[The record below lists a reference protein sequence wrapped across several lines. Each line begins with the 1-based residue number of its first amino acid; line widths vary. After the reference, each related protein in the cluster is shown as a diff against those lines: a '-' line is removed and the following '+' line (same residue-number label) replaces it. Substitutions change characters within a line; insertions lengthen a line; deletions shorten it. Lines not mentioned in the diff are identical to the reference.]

1 MHQPHNTFHTKFS
14 HIDQGVIIMLHLHI
28 HPENP
33 QARLITQAV
42 ERIRSGDV
50 VVYPTDAAYA
60 IGCQIG
66 NKSAME
72 RIAQIRNLGAKHQ
85 YAIMCCDLSD
95 IATYAKV
102 DNAMY
107 RLLKANTPA
116 VTTFILP
123 ATSEVPKRLM
133 HPKKKTIGLRIPSN
147 PVAQALLKELGE
159 PLLTSTLIL
168 PDQKDP
174 LDDPYDIENQLAKRI
189 DVFIDSGFGTLST
202 TSIVD
207 LSGENPVVVRRGVG
221 DVSAFE

>member
-1 MHQPHNTFHTKFS
+1 
-14 HIDQGVIIMLHLHI
+14 MLHLHV

-33 QARLITQAV
+33 QQRLIEQVV
-42 ERIRSGDV
+42 ERIRAGDV

-66 NKSAME
+66 NKNAME
-72 RIAQIRNLGAKHQ
+72 RIAQIRGLGPKHQ

-102 DNAMY
+102 DNATY

-116 VTTFILP
+116 ITTFILP
-123 ATSEVPKRLM
+123 ATSEVPRRLM

-147 PVAQALLKELGE
+147 PICQALLKELGE

-168 PDQKDP
+168 PGQEDP

-189 DVFIDSGFGTLST
+189 DVFIDGGFSTLTT

-207 LSGENPVVVRRGVG
+207 LSGEHPEIIRRGVG

>member
-1 MHQPHNTFHTKFS
+1 
-14 HIDQGVIIMLHLHI
+14 MLHLHI

-42 ERIRSGDV
+42 ERIRAGDV

-66 NKSAME
+66 NKSALE
-72 RIAQIRNLGAKHQ
+72 RIAQIRGLGPKLQ

-107 RLLKANTPA
+107 RLLKNNTPA

-133 HPKKKTIGLRIPSN
+133 HPKKKTIGLRIPGN
-147 PVAQALLKELGE
+147 PVAQALLQELGE

-174 LDDPYDIENQLAKRI
+174 LDDPYDIENQLGKRI

-207 LSGENPVVVRRGVG
+207 LSGENPEIIRRGVG

>member
-1 MHQPHNTFHTKFS
+1 
-14 HIDQGVIIMLHLHI
+14 MLHLRV
-28 HPENP
+28 HPDNP
-33 QARLITQAV
+33 QARLISQAV
-42 ERIRSGDV
+42 ERIHAGDV

-60 IGCQIG
+60 IGCKIG

-72 RIAQIRNLGAKHQ
+72 RIAQIRGLGAKHQ
-85 YAIMCCDLSD
+85 YAIICADLSD

-107 RLLKANTPA
+107 RLLKNNTPA

-147 PVAQALLKELGE
+147 PICQMLLNELGE

-168 PDQKDP
+168 PQHEDP
-174 LDDPYDIENQLAKRI
+174 LDDPYDIEMALDKRI
-189 DVFIDSGFGTLST
+189 DVFVDGGLGTLST
-202 TSIVD
+202 TSIID
-207 LSGENPVVVRRGVG
+207 LSGEYPVVIRRGVG

>member
-1 MHQPHNTFHTKFS
+1 
-14 HIDQGVIIMLHLHI
+14 MLHLHI

-42 ERIRSGDV
+42 ERIRAGDV
-50 VVYPTDAAYA
+50 VIYPTDAAYA

-66 NKSAME
+66 NKNAME
-72 RIAQIRNLGAKHQ
+72 RIAQIRGLGPKHQ

-107 RLLKANTPA
+107 RLLKNNTPA

-174 LDDPYDIENQLAKRI
+174 LDDPYDIENQLGKRI

-207 LSGENPVVVRRGVG
+207 LSGENPEVVRRGVG

>member
-1 MHQPHNTFHTKFS
+1 
-14 HIDQGVIIMLHLHI
+14 MLHLTV

-33 QARLITQAV
+33 QPRLITQAV
-42 ERIRSGDV
+42 ERIRAGDV

-66 NKSAME
+66 NKNAME
-72 RIAQIRNLGAKHQ
+72 RIAQIRGLGPKHQ
-85 YAIMCCDLSD
+85 YAIMCSDLSD

-116 VTTFILP
+116 ITTFILP
-123 ATSEVPKRLM
+123 ATSEVPRRLM
-133 HPKKKTIGLRIPSN
+133 HPKRKTIGLRIPSN
-147 PVAQALLKELGE
+147 PICQMLLQELGE

-168 PDQKDP
+168 PGQEDP
-174 LDDPYDIENQLAKRI
+174 LDDPYEIEQQLGKRI
-189 DVFIDSGFGTLST
+189 DVFIDGGFGMLST

-207 LSGENPVVVRRGVG
+207 LSGENPEIIRYGEG

>member
-1 MHQPHNTFHTKFS
+1 
-14 HIDQGVIIMLHLHI
+14 MLHLRV

-33 QARLITQAV
+33 QPRLISQAV
-42 ERIRSGDV
+42 ERIRAGDV

-66 NKSAME
+66 NKNAME
-72 RIAQIRNLGAKHQ
+72 RISQIRGLGAKHQ
-85 YAIMCCDLSD
+85 YAIICADLSD

-107 RLLKANTPA
+107 RLLKNNTPA

-123 ATSEVPKRLM
+123 ATSEVPRRLM
-133 HPKKKTIGLRIPSN
+133 HPNKKTIGLRIPSN
-147 PVAQALLKELGE
+147 PICRMLLKELGE

-168 PDQKDP
+168 PGQEDP
-174 LDDPYDIENQLAKRI
+174 LDDPYEIDLQLNKRI
-189 DVFIDSGFGTLST
+189 DVLIDGGLGTLST

-207 LSGENPVVVRRGVG
+207 LSGDHPKIVRRGVG

>member
-1 MHQPHNTFHTKFS
+1 
-14 HIDQGVIIMLHLHI
+14 MLHLHI

-42 ERIRSGDV
+42 ERIRAGDV

-72 RIAQIRNLGAKHQ
+72 RIAQIRGLSPKHQ

-116 VTTFILP
+116 ITTFILP

-147 PVAQALLKELGE
+147 PVAQALLQELGE

-174 LDDPYDIENQLAKRI
+174 LDDPYDIENQLGKRI

-207 LSGENPVVVRRGVG
+207 LSGENPVIVRRGVG

>member
-1 MHQPHNTFHTKFS
+1 
-14 HIDQGVIIMLHLHI
+14 MLHLRI
-28 HPENP
+28 HPDNP
-33 QARLITQAV
+33 QPRLISQAV
-42 ERIRSGDV
+42 ERIRAGDV

-72 RIAQIRNLGAKHQ
+72 RIAQIRGLGPKHQ
-85 YAIMCCDLSD
+85 YAILCADLSD

-116 VTTFILP
+116 VSTYILP
-123 ATSEVPKRLM
+123 ATSEVPRRLM
-133 HPKKKTIGLRIPSN
+133 HAKKKTIGLRVPNNTIC
-147 PVAQALLKELGE
+147 QMLLRELGE

-168 PDQKDP
+168 PANDLP
-174 LDDPYDIENQLAKRI
+174 LDDPFDIEQQLEKRI
-189 DVFIDSGFGTLST
+189 DVFIDSGLGTLTT

-207 LSGENPVVVRRGVG
+207 LSGDQPIIVRRGVG

>member
-1 MHQPHNTFHTKFS
+1 
-14 HIDQGVIIMLHLHI
+14 MLHLHI

-42 ERIRSGDV
+42 DRIRAGDV

-66 NKSAME
+66 NKNAME
-72 RIAQIRNLGAKHQ
+72 RIAQIRGLGPKHQ

-107 RLLKANTPA
+107 RLLKNNTPA

-147 PVAQALLKELGE
+147 PIAQALLQELGE

-174 LDDPYDIENQLAKRI
+174 LDDPYDIENQLGKRI
-189 DVFIDSGFGTLST
+189 DVFVDGGFGTLST

-207 LSGENPVVVRRGVG
+207 LSGENPEVVRRGVG

>member
-1 MHQPHNTFHTKFS
+1 
-14 HIDQGVIIMLHLHI
+14 MLHLRV

-33 QARLITQAV
+33 QPRLITQAV
-42 ERIRSGDV
+42 ERIRAGDV

-66 NKSAME
+66 NKNAME
-72 RIAQIRNLGAKHQ
+72 RIAQIRGLGPKHQ
-85 YAIMCCDLSD
+85 YAIMCSDLSD

-116 VTTFILP
+116 ITTFILP
-123 ATSEVPKRLM
+123 ATSEVPRRLM
-133 HPKKKTIGLRIPSN
+133 HPKRKTIGLRIPSN
-147 PVAQALLKELGE
+147 PMCQMLLQELGE

-168 PDQKDP
+168 PGQEDP
-174 LDDPYDIENQLAKRI
+174 LDDPYEIEQQLGKRI
-189 DVFIDSGFGTLST
+189 DVFIDGGFGMLST

-207 LSGENPVVVRRGVG
+207 LSGENPEIIRYGEG

>member
-1 MHQPHNTFHTKFS
+1 
-14 HIDQGVIIMLHLHI
+14 MLHLHV

-33 QARLITQAV
+33 QQRLIEQAV
-42 ERIRSGDV
+42 ERIRTGDV

-66 NKSAME
+66 NKNAME
-72 RIAQIRNLGAKHQ
+72 RIAQIRGLGPKHQ

-102 DNAMY
+102 DNATY

-116 VTTFILP
+116 ITTFILP
-123 ATSEVPKRLM
+123 ATSEVPRRLM

-147 PVAQALLKELGE
+147 PICQALLKELGE

-168 PDQKDP
+168 PGQEDP

-189 DVFIDSGFGTLST
+189 DVFIDGGFGTLTT

-207 LSGENPVVVRRGVG
+207 LSGEHPEIIRHGVG

>member
-1 MHQPHNTFHTKFS
+1 
-14 HIDQGVIIMLHLHI
+14 MLHLRV

-33 QARLITQAV
+33 QPRLISQAV
-42 ERIRSGDV
+42 ERIRAGDV

-66 NKSAME
+66 NKHAME
-72 RIAQIRNLGAKHQ
+72 RISQIRGLGPKHQ
-85 YAIMCCDLSD
+85 YAILCADLSD

-107 RLLKANTPA
+107 RLLKNNTPA
-116 VTTFILP
+116 ITTFILP
-123 ATSEVPKRLM
+123 ATSEVPRRLM

-147 PVAQALLKELGE
+147 PICQMLLKELNE

-168 PDQKDP
+168 PGDSDP
-174 LDDPYDIENQLAKRI
+174 LDDPYEIELQLEKRI
-189 DVFIDSGFGTLST
+189 DVLIDGGLGSLAT

-207 LSGENPVVVRRGVG
+207 LSGTHPEVIRHGMG
-221 DVSAFE
+221 DTRQFE

>member
-1 MHQPHNTFHTKFS
+1 
-14 HIDQGVIIMLHLHI
+14 MLHLRV

-33 QARLITQAV
+33 QPRLISQAV
-42 ERIRSGDV
+42 ERIRAGDV

-66 NKSAME
+66 NKTAME
-72 RIAQIRNLGAKHQ
+72 RISQIRGLGAKHQ
-85 YAIMCCDLSD
+85 YAIICADLSD

-107 RLLKANTPA
+107 RLLKNNTPA

-123 ATSEVPKRLM
+123 ATSEVPRRLM
-133 HPKKKTIGLRIPSN
+133 HPNKKTIGLRIPSN
-147 PVAQALLKELGE
+147 PICRMLLKELGE

-168 PDQKDP
+168 PGQEDP
-174 LDDPYDIENQLAKRI
+174 LDDPYEIDLQLNKRI
-189 DVFIDSGFGTLST
+189 DVLIDGGLGTLST

-207 LSGENPVVVRRGVG
+207 LSGDHPKIVRRGV
-221 DVSAFE
+221 

>member
-1 MHQPHNTFHTKFS
+1 
-14 HIDQGVIIMLHLHI
+14 MLHLRV

-33 QARLITQAV
+33 QPRLITQAV
-42 ERIRSGDV
+42 ERIRAGDV

-66 NKSAME
+66 NKNAME
-72 RIAQIRNLGAKHQ
+72 RIAQIRGLGPKHQ
-85 YAIMCCDLSD
+85 YAIMCSDLSD

-102 DNAMY
+102 DNATY

-116 VTTFILP
+116 ITTFILP
-123 ATSEVPKRLM
+123 ATSEVPRRLM
-133 HPKKKTIGLRIPSN
+133 HPKRKTIGLRIPSN
-147 PVAQALLKELGE
+147 PICQMLLQELGE

-168 PDQKDP
+168 PGQEDP
-174 LDDPYDIENQLAKRI
+174 LDDPYEIEQQLGKRI
-189 DVFIDSGFGTLST
+189 DVFIDGGFGMLST

-207 LSGENPVVVRRGVG
+207 LSGENPEIIRYGEG

>member
-1 MHQPHNTFHTKFS
+1 
-14 HIDQGVIIMLHLHI
+14 MLHLHI

-42 ERIRSGDV
+42 DRIRAGDV

-72 RIAQIRNLGAKHQ
+72 RIAQIRGLGPKHQ

-107 RLLKANTPA
+107 RLLKNNTPA

-174 LDDPYDIENQLAKRI
+174 LDDPYDIENQLGKRI

-207 LSGENPVVVRRGVG
+207 LSGENHEIIRRGVG

>member
-1 MHQPHNTFHTKFS
+1 
-14 HIDQGVIIMLHLHI
+14 MLHLRV

-33 QARLITQAV
+33 QPRLITQAV
-42 ERIRSGDV
+42 ERIRAGDV

-66 NKSAME
+66 NKNAME
-72 RIAQIRNLGAKHQ
+72 RISQIRGLGPKHQ
-85 YAIMCCDLSD
+85 YAIICADLSD

-107 RLLKANTPA
+107 RLLKNNTPA
-116 VTTFILP
+116 ITTFILP
-123 ATSEVPKRLM
+123 ATSEVPRRLM

-147 PVAQALLKELGE
+147 SICQMLLKELGE

-168 PDQKDP
+168 PDQQDP
-174 LDDPYDIENQLAKRI
+174 LDDPYEIELQLGKRI
-189 DVFIDSGFGTLST
+189 DVLIDGGLGTLAT

-207 LSGENPVVVRRGVG
+207 LSGNNPEIIRRGMG
-221 DVSAFE
+221 DVSPFE

>member
-1 MHQPHNTFHTKFS
+1 
-14 HIDQGVIIMLHLHI
+14 MLHLRV
-28 HPENP
+28 HPDNP
-33 QARLITQAV
+33 QARLISQAV
-42 ERIRSGDV
+42 ERIRAGDV

-66 NKSAME
+66 NKHAME
-72 RIAQIRNLGAKHQ
+72 RIAQIRGLGPKHQ
-85 YAIMCCDLSD
+85 YAILCCDLSD

-102 DNAMY
+102 DNAVY
-107 RLLKANTPA
+107 RLLKNNTPA

-147 PVAQALLKELGE
+147 PVCQMLLQELGE

-168 PDQKDP
+168 PDQTDP
-174 LDDPYDIENQLAKRI
+174 MDDPYEIEMQLGKRI
-189 DVFIDSGFGTLST
+189 DVFIDSGLGTLST

-207 LSGENPVVVRRGVG
+207 LSGDQPEVIRRGVG

>member
-1 MHQPHNTFHTKFS
+1 
-14 HIDQGVIIMLHLHI
+14 MLHLHI

-42 ERIRSGDV
+42 ERIRAGDV

-60 IGCQIG
+60 IGCKIG

-72 RIAQIRNLGAKHQ
+72 RIAQIRGLGPKHQ

-107 RLLKANTPA
+107 RLLKNNTPA

-174 LDDPYDIENQLAKRI
+174 LDDPYDIENQLGKRI

-207 LSGENPVVVRRGVG
+207 LSGENPEVVRRGVG

>member
-1 MHQPHNTFHTKFS
+1 
-14 HIDQGVIIMLHLHI
+14 MLHLHV

-33 QARLITQAV
+33 QQRLIEQAV
-42 ERIRSGDV
+42 ERIRAGDV

-66 NKSAME
+66 NKNAME
-72 RIAQIRNLGAKHQ
+72 RIAQIRGLGPKHQ

-102 DNAMY
+102 DNATY

-116 VTTFILP
+116 ITTFILP
-123 ATSEVPKRLM
+123 ATSEVPRRLM

-147 PVAQALLKELGE
+147 PICQALLKELGE

-168 PDQKDP
+168 PGQEDP
-174 LDDPYDIENQLAKRI
+174 LDDPYDIENKLAKRI
-189 DVFIDSGFGTLST
+189 DVFIDGGFGTLTT

-207 LSGENPVVVRRGVG
+207 LSGEHPEIIRRGVG

>member
-1 MHQPHNTFHTKFS
+1 
-14 HIDQGVIIMLHLHI
+14 MLHLRI
-28 HPENP
+28 HPDNP
-33 QARLITQAV
+33 QPRLISQAV
-42 ERIRSGDV
+42 ERIRAGDV

-72 RIAQIRNLGAKHQ
+72 RISQIRGLGSKHQ
-85 YAIMCCDLSD
+85 YAILCADLSD

-107 RLLKANTPA
+107 RLLKNNTPA

-123 ATSEVPKRLM
+123 ATSEVPRRLM

-147 PVAQALLKELGE
+147 PICQMLLKELGE

-168 PDQKDP
+168 PNHEDP
-174 LDDPYDIENQLAKRI
+174 LDDPYDIEIALSNRV
-189 DVFIDSGFGTLST
+189 DVFIDGGLGILNT
-202 TSIVD
+202 TSIID
-207 LSGENPVVVRRGVG
+207 LSGDHPEVIRRGVG

>member
-1 MHQPHNTFHTKFS
+1 
-14 HIDQGVIIMLHLHI
+14 MLHLHI

-42 ERIRSGDV
+42 ERIRAGDV

-72 RIAQIRNLGAKHQ
+72 RIAQIRGLGPKHQ

-116 VTTFILP
+116 ITTFILP

-147 PVAQALLKELGE
+147 PVAQALLQELGE

-207 LSGENPVVVRRGVG
+207 LSGENPVIVRRGVG

>member
-1 MHQPHNTFHTKFS
+1 
-14 HIDQGVIIMLHLHI
+14 MLHLHI

-42 ERIRSGDV
+42 ERIRAGDV

-72 RIAQIRNLGAKHQ
+72 RIAQIRGLGPKHQ
-85 YAIMCCDLSD
+85 YAIMCCYLSD

-116 VTTFILP
+116 ITTFILP

-147 PVAQALLKELGE
+147 PVAQALLQELGE

-174 LDDPYDIENQLAKRI
+174 LDDPYDIENQLGKRI

-207 LSGENPVVVRRGVG
+207 LSGENPEIIRRGVG

>member
-1 MHQPHNTFHTKFS
+1 
-14 HIDQGVIIMLHLHI
+14 MLHLHI
-28 HPENP
+28 HPDNP
-33 QARLITQAV
+33 QARLINQAV
-42 ERIRSGDV
+42 ERIRAGDV
-50 VVYPTDAAYA
+50 VVYPTDAAYS

-72 RIAQIRNLGAKHQ
+72 RIAQIRGLGPKHQ

-107 RLLKANTPA
+107 RLLKANTPSI
-116 VTTFILP
+116 TTFILP

-133 HPKKKTIGLRIPSN
+133 HPKKKTIGLRIPTN
-147 PVAQALLKELGE
+147 PICQALLQELGE
-159 PLLTSTLIL
+159 PILTSTLIL
-168 PDQKDP
+168 PGQSDP
-174 LDDPYDIENQLAKRI
+174 LDDPYDIENQLSKRV
-189 DVFIDSGFGTLST
+189 DVFIDGGFGTLST

-207 LSGENPVVVRRGVG
+207 LSGENPEVVRHGAG

>member
-1 MHQPHNTFHTKFS
+1 
-14 HIDQGVIIMLHLHI
+14 MLHLRI
-28 HPENP
+28 HPDNP

-42 ERIRSGDV
+42 ERIRAGDV

-66 NKSAME
+66 NKSAMD
-72 RIAQIRNLGAKHQ
+72 RISQIRQLSDKHQ
-85 YAIMCCDLSD
+85 YAIICQDLSD

-116 VTTFILP
+116 ITTYILP
-123 ATSEVPKRLM
+123 ATSEVPRRLM

-147 PVAQALLKELGE
+147 PIAQALLKELGE
-159 PLLTSTLIL
+159 PLITSTLIL
-168 PDQKDP
+168 PDQTDP
-174 LDDPYDIENQLAKRI
+174 LDDPFDIEMQLGKRI
-189 DVFIDSGFGTLST
+189 DVFVDGGIGMLAT

-207 LSGENPVVVRRGVG
+207 LSQDHPVVVRRGLG

>member
-1 MHQPHNTFHTKFS
+1 
-14 HIDQGVIIMLHLHI
+14 MLHLHI

-42 ERIRSGDV
+42 ERIRAGDV

-72 RIAQIRNLGAKHQ
+72 RIAQIRGLGPKHQ

-107 RLLKANTPA
+107 RRLKANTPA
-116 VTTFILP
+116 ITTFILP

-147 PVAQALLKELGE
+147 PVAQALLQELGE

-174 LDDPYDIENQLAKRI
+174 LDDPYDIENQLGKRI

-207 LSGENPVVVRRGVG
+207 LSGENPVIVRRGVG

>member
-1 MHQPHNTFHTKFS
+1 
-14 HIDQGVIIMLHLHI
+14 MLHLHI

-42 ERIRSGDV
+42 ERIRAGDV

-72 RIAQIRNLGAKHQ
+72 RIAQIRGLGPKHQ

-116 VTTFILP
+116 ITTFILP

-147 PVAQALLKELGE
+147 PVAQALLQELGE

-168 PDQKDP
+168 PDQADP
-174 LDDPYDIENQLAKRI
+174 LDDPFDIENQLGKRI
-189 DVFIDSGFGTLST
+189 DVFVDGGFGTLST

>member
-1 MHQPHNTFHTKFS
+1 
-14 HIDQGVIIMLHLHI
+14 MLHLRI

-33 QARLITQAV
+33 QPRLITQAV
-42 ERIRSGDV
+42 ERIRAGDV

-72 RIAQIRNLGAKHQ
+72 RIAQIRQLDAKHQ
-85 YAIMCCDLSD
+85 YAIICADLSD

-107 RLLKANTPA
+107 RLLKSNTPA

-123 ATSEVPKRLM
+123 ATSEVPRRLM

-147 PVAQALLKELGE
+147 PICQLLLKELGE

-168 PDQKDP
+168 PGQKEP
-174 LDDPYDIENQLAKRI
+174 IDDPYEIELQIGKRI
-189 DVFIDSGFGTLST
+189 DVLIDGGLGTLNT
-202 TSIVD
+202 TSIIN
-207 LSGENPVVVRRGVG
+207 LAGEYPEVIRRGVG